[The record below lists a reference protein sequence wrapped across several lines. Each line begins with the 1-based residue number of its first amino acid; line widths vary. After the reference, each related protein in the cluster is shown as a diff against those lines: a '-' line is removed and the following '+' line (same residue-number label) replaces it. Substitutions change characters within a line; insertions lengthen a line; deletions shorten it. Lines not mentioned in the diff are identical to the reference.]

1 MTVSDIV
8 NYRLFNQQ
16 IAQTSFSTP
25 QEIVSWMV
33 AMQAQEYAMS
43 KWAIGLRLN
52 GVPDADVEKA
62 FNDGLI
68 LRTHL
73 LRPTWH
79 FVTPDDIR
87 WVVELTA
94 PRIRRAMA
102 YYDKELELNSKIY
115 NKCNDIIGKALSGGH
130 HLTRSALS
138 DLLQNDGLTLNGRQ
152 MGQIMIKAEMDC
164 LVCSGKREGKQFTYA
179 LFDERASCAKS
190 IDKDEALLLL
200 AQRYFVSR
208 GPATIKDFSVW
219 SGLTITDAK
228 RASAML
234 DDAVFTRETFEGNE
248 YLLSRET
255 LDLASSVG
263 SSAAKKVQKS
273 FLMPDYDEYGMGYID
288 RTAIFNPIKITGEF
302 KRNNPVFDR
311 MIIVD
316 GIIEGTWKRTIKGKS
331 VIVETYPFREL
342 SKAKADLVKKS
353 VDRFVHFTE
362 NSLVK
367 FTGV

>member
-1 MTVSDIV
+1 MTVSDII

-16 IAQTSFSTP
+16 IVQTSFSTP

-52 GVPDADVEKA
+52 GVTDADVEKA

-79 FVTPDDIR
+79 FVTPEDIR
-87 WVVELTA
+87 WLVELTA
-94 PRIRRAMA
+94 PRIRKAMA
-102 YYDKELELNSKIY
+102 YYDRELELDSILYK
-115 NKCNDIIGKALSGGH
+115 KCNDIIGKALAGGH
-130 HLTRSALS
+130 HFTRLALNE
-138 DLLQNDGLTLNGRQ
+138 LLKNKGLNLNGRQ
-152 MGQIMIKAEMDC
+152 MGQVMMNAEMDC
-164 LVCSGKREGKQFTYA
+164 LVCSGKRQGKQFTYA
-179 LFDERASCAKS
+179 LFDERASCSKS

-200 AQRYFVSR
+200 ASRYFKSR
-208 GPATIKDFSVW
+208 SPATLKDFSVW
-219 SGLTITDAK
+219 SGLTITDVR
-228 RASAML
+228 RASSML

-248 YLLSRET
+248 YWLSRET
-255 LDLASSVG
+255 SDMAASFG
-263 SSAAKKVQKS
+263 SSAPKKLQKS

-288 RTAIFNPIKITGEF
+288 RTAIFNPIKITSEF

-331 VIVETYPFREL
+331 VIVETYPLGEL
-342 SKAKADLVKKS
+342 SKAKADLVKKA
-353 VDRFVHFTE
+353 VDRFV
-362 NSLVK
+362 K
-367 FTGV
+367 FTGNSE

>member
-16 IAQTSFSTP
+16 IAQTSFSAP

-52 GVPDADVEKA
+52 GVTDVDVENA

-87 WVVELTA
+87 WLVELTA
-94 PRIRRAMA
+94 PRIRKAMA
-102 YYDKELELNSKIY
+102 YYDRELELDSTIY
-115 NKCNDIIGKALSGGH
+115 KKCNDIIGKALTGGH
-130 HLTRSALS
+130 HLTRVALS
-138 DLLQNDGLTLNGRQ
+138 ELLQHNGISLDGRQ
-152 MGQIMIKAEMDC
+152 MGQVMINAEMDC

-179 LFDERASCAKS
+179 LFDERASCGKS
-190 IDKDEALLLL
+190 IDKDEALFLL
-200 AQRYFVSR
+200 ASRYFKSR
-208 GPATIKDFSVW
+208 GPATLKDFSVW
-219 SGLTITDAK
+219 SGLTITDVK
-228 RASAML
+228 RGAAML
-234 DDAVFTRETFEGNE
+234 DTSVFTHETFEGNE
-248 YLLSRET
+248 YWLSREI
-255 LDLASSVG
+255 LDMAVSFGAPST
-263 SSAAKKVQKS
+263 KKLQKS

-288 RTAIFNPIKITGEF
+288 RTAIFNPIKITGDF

-342 SKAKADLVKKS
+342 SKAKSDAVNKA
-353 VDRFVHFTE
+353 VDRFV
-362 NSLVK
+362 K
-367 FTGV
+367 FTGSSA

>member
-1 MTVSDIV
+1 MTVSDII

-33 AMQAQEYAMS
+33 AMQAQEYAIS

-52 GVPDADVEKA
+52 GVTDAHVEKA

-79 FVTPDDIR
+79 FVTPEDIR
-87 WVVELTA
+87 WLIELTA
-94 PRIRRAMA
+94 PRIRKAMA
-102 YYDKELELNSKIY
+102 YYDRELELNSTIY
-115 NKCNDIIGKALSGGH
+115 KKCNDIIGKAITGGH
-130 HLTRSALS
+130 HLTRVALNE
-138 DLLQNDGLTLNGRQ
+138 LLLHNGISLNGRQ
-152 MGQIMIKAEMDC
+152 MGQVMMNAEMDC
-164 LVCSGKREGKQFTYA
+164 VVCSGKREGKQFTYA
-179 LFDERASCAKS
+179 LFDERASVDTS
-190 IDKDEALLLL
+190 IDKDKALLLL
-200 AQRYFVSR
+200 ATRYFTSR
-208 GPATIKDFSVW
+208 GPATLKDFSVW

-228 RASAML
+228 RCASML
-234 DDAVFTRETFEGNE
+234 DATVFTQESFEGNE
-248 YLLSRET
+248 YWLSRET
-255 LDLASSVG
+255 LDMAASFG
-263 SSAAKKVQKS
+263 SPSTKKVQKS

-288 RTAIFNPIKITGEF
+288 RTAIFNPIKITSEF

-342 SKAKADLVKKS
+342 SKVKADLVRKA
-353 VDRFVHFTE
+353 VDRFV
-362 NSLVK
+362 K
-367 FTGV
+367 FTGNSE

>member
-1 MTVSDIV
+1 MTVSDII

-16 IAQTSFSTP
+16 IAQTSFSSP

-52 GVPDADVEKA
+52 SVTDADIENA

-79 FVTPDDIR
+79 FVTPKDIR
-87 WVVELTA
+87 WLIELTA
-94 PRIRRAMA
+94 PRIRKAMA
-102 YYDKELELNSKIY
+102 YYDKELELDSKIY
-115 NKCNDIIGKALSGGH
+115 NRCNDIIGKALSGGH
-130 HLTRSALS
+130 HLTRSALN
-138 DLLQNDGLTLNGRQ
+138 DLLQNDGLNLNGRQ
-152 MGQIMIKAEMDC
+152 MGQIMINAEMDC

-179 LFDERASCAKS
+179 LFEERASGDKS
-190 IDKDEALLLL
+190 IDKDDALLLL
-200 AQRYFVSR
+200 ATRYFTSR
-208 GPATIKDFSVW
+208 GPATLKDFSVW

-228 RASAML
+228 KAASML
-234 DDAVFTRETFEGNE
+234 DSGLFTRESFEGNE
-248 YLLSRET
+248 YWLSRET
-255 LDLASSVG
+255 LDMASSFG
-263 SSAAKKVQKS
+263 SLAAKKLQKS

-288 RTAIFNPIKITGEF
+288 RTAIFNPIKIASEF

-342 SKAKADLVKKS
+342 SKVKADLVKKAT
-353 VDRFVHFTE
+353 DRF
-362 NSLVK
+362 VK
-367 FTGV
+367 FTGNSE